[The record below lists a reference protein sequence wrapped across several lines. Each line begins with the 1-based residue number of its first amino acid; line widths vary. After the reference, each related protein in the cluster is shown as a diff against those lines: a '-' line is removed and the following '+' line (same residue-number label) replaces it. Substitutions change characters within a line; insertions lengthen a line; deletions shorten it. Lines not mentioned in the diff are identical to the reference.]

1 MNSVSLNQGSAF
13 TKKQADI
20 FSKKKIIPKHK
31 PTDITSTFFT
41 PWLPDSYQEGATTMA
56 AVSLEGSNEAQ
67 RSNQTLTA
75 TEVTTT
81 RLSELDTLKA
91 QYATAIKATNDAQNK
106 YNGGITDYI
115 SRTNPLMN
123 KNANKNVKL
132 SDGTIGYMTNR
143 GVFEQYDDITK
154 TAGINGCPREGE
166 LSDLNFGLLD
176 IDQHPSMISL
186 GPNKPVG
193 TACGNEGTNIYVNS
207 VITDADVKYL
217 GCYTKV
223 YGAMTTI
230 TGIDNHDDCKLYAM
244 NNGYKYFGLVNANL
258 ENQKVTCVVG
268 NDKAKITS
276 KALGFIYNK
285 KELFKLSGSRTMSA
299 LLTNEGQLVLLNQ
312 SNGTGKIGARVPT
325 NVAANCQ
332 QGGTIRLD
340 NATYGGNCNA
350 YTNKI
355 TNRVCARP
363 FKFFGRSYC
372 LGWRNVD
379 SYVPRFPN
387 VPGNNVKGKL
397 DGIITNNT
405 SNQAN
410 TPISTIIANSVKNGL
425 AKLTTGINN
434 SIFGDPASGCPKN
447 FVGNYFCGTSSR
459 ELNANENGSVTMDCS
474 DVIATCQFYLIL
486 QDDGNMC
493 IYRGTGPND
502 NKGLIWASNTMGQ
515 QFKRGNP
522 KTKASQGK
530 YGRNYIRVGEYL
542 NQGEWIGSTNGSM
555 QLMMTSNGSLV
566 LYTIETYDSWVKLK
580 SGKIASVNNDFVAV
594 YELSKVGIR
603 DNLGK
608 MGYIDDNGVL
618 SQYPKNMIGVGKGYT
633 QLKNINVPSNTL
645 GNPITNKTTEE
656 CASACES
663 NDKCFGYI
671 YNKGSRTCWLKD
683 NNILKP
689 NRYYVP
695 NADLY
700 LRNTKVIGSTAS
712 CNLDVINVE
721 STTWN
726 KYQASGK
733 QMSKDTLCSKFA
745 NMEDMPI
752 LAYKQDYDDKKN
764 ISDALGARINE
775 TTNAL
780 QSNMASQNAQTTQNT
795 TFDNLSNFIYN
806 TTMDSKIP
814 IAINTST
821 SDISGFKNIDGYE
834 NMYDQNSPSQRARG
848 VQFKNIDAI
857 VEDSTL
863 VAVQENYYY
872 ILWSILAVMTS
883 IIVVKILRKQQTM

>member
-1 MNSVSLNQGSAF
+1 MNSISLNQGSAF

-20 FSKKKIIPKHK
+20 FSKKKIIQKHK
-31 PTDITSTFFT
+31 PTNIMNTFLM

-75 TEVTTT
+75 TEVTAT
-81 RLSELDTLKA
+81 RLTELDTLKA

-115 SRTNPLMN
+115 ARTNPLMN

-166 LSDLNFGLLD
+166 LSDLNFELLD

-207 VITDADVKYL
+207 VITEADVNYL

-223 YGAMTTI
+223 SSAMKVI
-230 TGIDNHDDCKLYAM
+230 PGINNYDDCKLYAM
-244 NNGYKYFGLVNANL
+244 QNGFKYFGLMNANL
-258 ENQKVTCVVG
+258 ENQQVTCVVG

-276 KALGFIYNK
+276 QELGFIYNK
-285 KELFKLSGSRTMSA
+285 KELFKLSGSGSLSA
-299 LLTNEGQLVLLNQ
+299 LLTNEGQIVLLNQ
-312 SNGTGKIGARVPT
+312 NNGTGNIGARAPT

-332 QGGTIRLD
+332 QGGTIRTD
-340 NATYGGNCNA
+340 NATYGGNCNSL
-350 YTNKI
+350 
-355 TNRVCARP
+355 TNRVSNRECARS
-363 FKFFGRSYC
+363 FRLFRRNYC
-372 LGWRNVD
+372 LAWKNTY
-379 SYVPRFPN
+379 SYVPRFSN

-397 DGIITNNT
+397 DEIITNNT

-410 TPISTIIANSVKNGL
+410 TPISTIISNSVKNGL

-434 SIFGDPASGCPKN
+434 SIFGDPAAGCAKN
-447 FVGNYFCGTSSR
+447 FVGNYFCGSSSR
-459 ELNANENGSVTMDCS
+459 DLNANENGSVTMDCS
-474 DVIATCQFYLIL
+474 DVVATCQFYLIL
-486 QDDGNMC
+486 QDDGNVC

-502 NKGLIWASNTMGQ
+502 KKGLIWETKTKGK
-515 QFKRGNP
+515 QFTRGNP

-542 NQGEWIGSTNGSM
+542 NPGDWVGSNNGSM
-555 QLMMTSNGSLV
+555 QLTMNNNGSLV

-580 SGKIASVNNDFVAV
+580 SGKIAGVNNDFVAV
-594 YELSKVGIR
+594 YELSKVGIP

-618 SQYPKNMIGVGKGYT
+618 SEYPKNMIGAGKGYI
-633 QLKNINVPSNTL
+633 QLKNINIPTNTL
-645 GNPITNKTTEE
+645 GRPIQNKTTEE

-671 YNKGSRTCWLKD
+671 YNKGGRTCWLKD
-683 NNILKP
+683 NNILTQ
-689 NRYYVP
+689 NRYNAP
-695 NADLY
+695 NTDLY
-700 LRNTKVIGSTAS
+700 LRNTNVIGSSES
-712 CNLDVINVE
+712 CKVDVINVE

-726 KYQASGK
+726 KYQASNK

-745 NMEDMPI
+745 NMEEMPI
-752 LAYKQDYDDKKN
+752 LAYQQDYDDKKN
-764 ISDALGARINE
+764 ISDALAARIDE
-775 TTNAL
+775 MTNAL
-780 QSNMASQNAQTTQNT
+780 QSNMKSQNVQTTQNT
-795 TFDNLSNFIYN
+795 DFN
-806 TTMDSKIP
+806 TMSGVVTEDTELKI
-814 IAINTST
+814 ITAVDTST
-821 SDISGFKNIDGYE
+821 ANISGFKNMNIREPYG
-834 NMYDQNSPSQRARG
+834 NMSDQNSPSQRARG

-857 VEDSTL
+857 VEDSSL
-863 VAVQENYYY
+863 VAVQENYDY
-872 ILWSILAVMTS
+872 ILWIILAIITA
-883 IIVVKILRKQQTM
+883 IIVVKILRKQ